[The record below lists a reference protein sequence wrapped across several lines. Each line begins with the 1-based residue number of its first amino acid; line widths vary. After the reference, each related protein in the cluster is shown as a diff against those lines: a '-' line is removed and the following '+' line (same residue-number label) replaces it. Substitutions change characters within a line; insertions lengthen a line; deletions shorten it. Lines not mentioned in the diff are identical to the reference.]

1 MPQSLSSVYLH
12 IVFSTKERM
21 PFLSDTKVREEV
33 HAFLGGIAGDRG
45 CPPLLVGGMADHVH
59 ALVQLGRTIS
69 QADLVKELK
78 RGSSVWIHE
87 RFPQLNVFAW
97 QAGYG
102 AFSVSVSSLDS
113 VRAYIAKQEEH
124 HAKIS
129 FQDEFR
135 QFLEKHG
142 LDYDERF
149 VWD

>member
-21 PFLSDTKVREEV
+21 PFLSDPQVREEV
-33 HAFLGGIAGDRG
+33 FAFLGGIAKSQG

-59 ALVQLGRTIS
+59 ILLQLGRTVS

-78 RGSSVWIHE
+78 RGSSLWIHE
-87 RFPQLNVFAW
+87 RFPQLGGFSW

-102 AFSVSVSSLDS
+102 AFSVSVSNLDS

-124 HAKIS
+124 HAKVS

-142 LDYDERF
+142 LDYEERF